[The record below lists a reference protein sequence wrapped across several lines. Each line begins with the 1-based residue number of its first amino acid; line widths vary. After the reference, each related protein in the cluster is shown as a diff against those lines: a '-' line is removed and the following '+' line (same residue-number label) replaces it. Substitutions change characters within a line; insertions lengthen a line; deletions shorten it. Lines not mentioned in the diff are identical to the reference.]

1 MGYVYKER
9 MLLGTPSSSKQST
22 KNLIGMQH
30 EPSDS
35 ATSSDPQHVMHL
47 LNIHTATPSD
57 TSKNNYSTSAGSRCS
72 TGSSSAAPN
81 TLLPQTASN
90 LTEHSHQNSNSTT
103 STAVTKE
110 YFTIGGGNLSSNN
123 RFGLQDHSN
132 LSLLNEADP
141 AMDARLNE
149 ADLDEQ
155 ANVMATMLMLDASN
169 PAMSATLKRM
179 SARPPQHF
187 LPAKSFNA
195 YSSNTLSMSKD
206 LLKSG
211 AKPKNYQY
219 SGGTL
224 RSIKSNANSTA
235 TLKHDTGQRGGNYA
249 PFSVRTN
256 LDQDV

>member
-90 LTEHSHQNSNSTT
+90 LTEQRYSGCRAGAEVVARMT
-103 STAVTKE
+103 E
-110 YFTIGGGNLSSNN
+110 GGGHVWVADNEVMWAFLSRHHRN
-123 RFGLQDHSN
+123 
-132 LSLLNEADP
+132 
-141 AMDARLNE
+141 
-149 ADLDEQ
+149 
-155 ANVMATMLMLDASN
+155 
-169 PAMSATLKRM
+169 
-179 SARPPQHF
+179 
-187 LPAKSFNA
+187 
-195 YSSNTLSMSKD
+195 
-206 LLKSG
+206 
-211 AKPKNYQY
+211 
-219 SGGTL
+219 
-224 RSIKSNANSTA
+224 
-235 TLKHDTGQRGGNYA
+235 
-249 PFSVRTN
+249 
-256 LDQDV
+256 